1 MSRKTVHPAEGRKV
15 RDPETGQAILATG
28 ATIRWSP
35 YWQRRLDDGDLCL
48 VVDPAPAPT
57 PAKPSRKE
65 S

>member
-15 RDPETGQAILATG
+15 RDPETGQAIPATG

-48 VVDPAPAPT
+48 VVDPAPALT
-57 PAKPSRKE
+57 PANPSRKE